1 MGRRSDHDRHWHS
14 PESGLTAAELMIV
27 VAIFVLMSGAM

>member
-1 MGRRSDHDRHWHS
+1 MTATGTRPNR
-14 PESGLTAAELMIV
+14 GFTAAELMIV